1 VQEQVDSLF
10 GWKPENVIEWL
21 FTNPNGP
28 GREEQE
34 ESLLICLEGAEG
46 PESAAA
52 AVLDQIYSR
61 QQAGN
66 PALQPAAS
74 ELHDEPGPCV
84 IMTSEHDPVVLGV
97 DLDGVCADFY
107 GRMREVASEWFE
119 RPLDELT
126 QNVTYGLKEWGV
138 DTLEQYNSLH
148 RFAVTSRDLFRTVPM
163 VPGTRSVLRR
173 LSDEGYRIRIITHRL
188 FVHCFHAMA
197 IQQTIEWLDHRGT
210 PYSDLC
216 FMKDKDQ
223 VGADIYIDDAPTNI
237 DRLRRNGHY
246 TTCFANSTN
255 TAVASPR
262 AENWQEVYAIVKEWR
277 RPS

>member
-148 RFAVTSRDLFRTVPM
+148 RFAVTSRDLFRTVCCDDFPM
-163 VPGTRSVLRR
+163 RDIVFASLRIDSLFIVSMRWRFNKRSNGLITVAPHIAISVL
-173 LSDEGYRIRIITHRL
+173 
-188 FVHCFHAMA
+188 
-197 IQQTIEWLDHRGT
+197 
-210 PYSDLC
+210 
-216 FMKDKDQ
+216 
-223 VGADIYIDDAPTNI
+223 
-237 DRLRRNGHY
+237 
-246 TTCFANSTN
+246 
-255 TAVASPR
+255 
-262 AENWQEVYAIVKEWR
+262 
-277 RPS
+277 